1 MANEQKK
8 SPFAVLKGKLSK
20 ISKKQWLYCGA
31 VVVCAG
37 LAVAAVV
44 APPKIANAH
53 LMGWMLEQSELT
65 DYAYTAEI
73 SASGTESDFRFHTD
87 GNYMSES
94 GDGSINLSYQY
105 GDMETPVTITG
116 NISENI
122 LYTDTFP
129 LFDLFGNK
137 LVETLGLNQPAG
149 ENFYSDLIERDFVS
163 DVTAID
169 LKEYGV
175 EQDSQTLSHFLGSVQ
190 QYFYSTY
197 YDLFWELMANR
208 TPKGVGSELR
218 SEWTTDDLLK
228 VLASY
233 DEYLEMN
240 REGIH
245 DGYISIWD
253 AGAAAGEMSPNE
265 LIQKLGEKS
274 AVKMTLA
281 ETDEDKQVDDL
292 LKQSDA
298 WKDWV
303 SKNEATAAFSFTHKD
318 GGYALR
324 LVLVGKDDQTV
335 QFSFSKIPVDSV
347 EVTIP
352 DESESLASQ
361 IGVLKTNLSAS
372 VPVDNNNMKE
382 AEPSGN

>member
-8 SPFAVLKGKLSK
+8 SPFAALKGKLSK

-31 VVVCAG
+31 VVACAG
-37 LAVAAVV
+37 LAVAAVI

-53 LMGWMLEQSELT
+53 LMDWMLEQSELT

-87 GNYMSES
+87 GNYMGES

-105 GDMETPVTITG
+105 GDMETPATMTG

-137 LVETLGLNQPAG
+137 LVETLGLNQPTG
-149 ENFYSDLIERDFVS
+149 ENFYADLIERDFIS

-197 YDLFWELMANR
+197 YDLFWELMANQ

-218 SEWTTDDLLK
+218 SEWKTDDLLK

-240 REGIH
+240 RESIH
-245 DGYISIWD
+245 DGYVSIWD

-274 AVKMTLA
+274 AAKMALA
-281 ETDEDKQVDDL
+281 EMDEDKQVDDL

-303 SKNEATAAFSFTHKD
+303 AKNEATAAFSFTHKD

>member
-1 MANEQKK
+1 MANQ
-8 SPFAVLKGKLSK
+8 
-20 ISKKQWLYCGA
+20 
-31 VVVCAG
+31 
-37 LAVAAVV
+37 
-44 APPKIANAH
+44 
-53 LMGWMLEQSELT
+53 
-65 DYAYTAEI
+65 
-73 SASGTESDFRFHTD
+73 
-87 GNYMSES
+87 
-94 GDGSINLSYQY
+94 
-105 GDMETPVTITG
+105 
-116 NISENI
+116 
-122 LYTDTFP
+122 
-129 LFDLFGNK
+129 
-137 LVETLGLNQPAG
+137 
-149 ENFYSDLIERDFVS
+149 
-163 DVTAID
+163 
-169 LKEYGV
+169 
-175 EQDSQTLSHFLGSVQ
+175 
-190 QYFYSTY
+190 
-197 YDLFWELMANR
+197 

-218 SEWTTDDLLK
+218 SEWKTDDLLK

-240 REGIH
+240 RESIH
-245 DGYISIWD
+245 DGYVSIWD

-274 AVKMTLA
+274 AAKMALA
-281 ETDEDKQVDDL
+281 EMDEDKQVDDL